1 MVGFWSYQETII
13 WDKNSVYAYVRCD
26 NLRQK
31 KIVEMVNHL
40 SVPARQT
47 ILLYTFENMRK
58 ETIAA
63 ELGKTTAQIRKTM
76 SKADDAMRQFVC
88 LSGNPSIHKLSLNKL
103 FNYWPYQA
111 YAELLNLKTNAVIV
125 R

>member
-1 MVGFWSYQETII
+1 MVGFWGYQETVI
-13 WDKNSVYAYVRCD
+13 WDKNRVYAYVICD
-26 NLRQK
+26 SLRQK
-31 KIVEMVNHL
+31 KIVEVVNHL
-40 SVPARQT
+40 SVPARQI

-58 ETIAA
+58 DAIAS

-76 SKADDAMRQFVC
+76 SKADAVMRQFAT
-88 LSGNPSIHKLSLNKL
+88 LYGSPTIHKLSLDKL
-103 FNYWPYQA
+103 FKQWPYQA

>member
-13 WDKNSVYAYVRCD
+13 WDNNSAYAYVRCD
-26 NLRQK
+26 NLRQIK
-31 KIVEMVNHL
+31 LIEMVNQL
-40 SVPARQT
+40 SVPARQI

-58 ETIAA
+58 DAIAS
-63 ELGKTTAQIRKTM
+63 ELGKTTAQIRETM
-76 SKADDAMRQFVC
+76 SKANHVMRQFVTQYD
-88 LSGNPSIHKLSLNKL
+88 SPAIYKLSLNKL
-103 FNYWPYQA
+103 FKQWPYQA

>member
-26 NLRQK
+26 NLWQIK
-31 KIVEMVNHL
+31 LIEMVNQL
-40 SVPARQT
+40 SVPARQI

-58 ETIAA
+58 DVIAS
-63 ELGKTTAQIRKTM
+63 ELGKTTAQIRETM
-76 SKADDAMRQFVC
+76 SKADDAMSQFVS
-88 LSGNPSIHKLSLNKL
+88 LSGNPSIHKLFLNKL
-103 FNYWPYQA
+103 FKQWPYQV
-111 YAELLNLKTNAVIV
+111 YAELLSLKKNAVIV

>member
-1 MVGFWSYQETII
+1 MVGFSSNQAAII

-40 SVPARQT
+40 SIPTRQT

-58 ETIAA
+58 DTIAA
-63 ELGKTTAQIRKTM
+63 ELGKTTAQIRENM
-76 SKADDAMRQFVC
+76 SKADNAMSQFVS
-88 LSGNPSIHKLSLNKL
+88 LSGNPPIHKLFLNKL
-103 FNYWPYQA
+103 FKRWPYHA
-111 YAELLNLKTNAVIV
+111 YAELLSLKENAIIV